1 MILLMMV
8 DTPEEK
14 RKFVIL
20 YENYRYLMLKV
31 AADILHD
38 YQLAED
44 AVQEAFV
51 RVAKHMENVGQP
63 EETATKRYLI
73 TITKHAAI
81 DLYRRRNRLQSR
93 EIYMDELPE
102 ETGQLTYMAPEEEHG
117 VLDILK
123 NLPPKYRDIFLL
135 KYSAH
140 LENREIARICG
151 LREGTIRQRIARG
164 KRLIEKELENK
175 LEQGEKLQLIRQ
187 VLKKLQKGNSVEE
200 TADML
205 EEEPENIRKI
215 YEIAAT
221 MAPDY
226 DVEKIY
232 QKL

>member
-31 AADILHD
+31 AVDILRD

-44 AVQEAFV
+44 AVQEAFAQ
-51 RVAKHMENVGQP
+51 VAKHMENIGRP

-81 DLYRRRNRLQSR
+81 DIYRRRNRLQSR

-102 ETGQLTYMAPEEEHG
+102 GKEQVTYMAPEEEHE

-123 NLPPKYRDIFLL
+123 NLPLKYRDIFLL

-164 KRLIEKELENK
+164 KQLIENELEK
-175 LEQGEKLQLIRQ
+175 MKEGDDE
-187 VLKKLQKGNSVEE
+187 
-200 TADML
+200 
-205 EEEPENIRKI
+205 
-215 YEIAAT
+215 
-221 MAPDY
+221 
-226 DVEKIY
+226 
-232 QKL
+232 